1 MNTSSPFSAKELDQ
15 LLAQEC
21 ISSDHPWS
29 TRDESQID
37 SYLKTVSEE
46 VSLATN
52 TLSRIEW
59 GHYGSGYASF
69 VDAWFY
75 RSTPAFDVPSPLRQG
90 EEHVGLVV
98 LLSRLSPYFVFMEGE
113 KRWHAKGGSS
123 YLPAFEG
130 VDSLS
135 SPGVLDL
142 VAPVQKVLESRGLR
156 RLSKKELSS
165 PLHPDIQV
173 PTILGDP
180 PYVEFD
186 ALFHWED

>member
-1 MNTSSPFSAKELDQ
+1 MLFSAKELNQ

-21 ISSDHPWS
+21 ISSGHPWS

-37 SYLKTVSEE
+37 SYLKTVCEE
-46 VSLATN
+46 ISLATN

-75 RSTPAFDVPSPLRQG
+75 RPTPAFDVPSPVRQG

-123 YLPAFEG
+123 YLPAFQS
-130 VDSLS
+130 VDALS

-142 VAPVQKVLESRGLR
+142 VAPVQTILEDRGLR
-156 RLSKKELSS
+156 RLSKTELSS
-165 PLHPDIQV
+165 PLHPDLQV

-180 PYVEFD
+180 PYTEFD

>member
-1 MNTSSPFSAKELDQ
+1 MLFSAKELDL

-21 ISSDHPWS
+21 ISFDHPWS

-37 SYLKTVSEE
+37 SYLKTICEE
-46 VSLATN
+46 ISLATN

-75 RSTPAFDVPSPLRQG
+75 RPTPAFDVPSPVRRG

-113 KRWHAKGGSS
+113 KRWHTKGGSS

-130 VDSLS
+130 VDSLF

-142 VAPVQKVLESRGLR
+142 VAPVQKVLEGRGLL
-156 RLSKKELSS
+156 RLSKGELSS
-165 PLHPDIQV
+165 LLPPGMQV

-180 PYVEFD
+180 PYIEFD